1 MIIFGWGYTKR
12 RNFGPVLKQLCT
24 NCHNETHWHLHR
36 VSIWFTLFFIPVFP
50 YSTTMFLACPVCTS
64 GVELNKNDFER
75 IRPIAEANERFVQGK
90 ITEEEH
96 TRLISQKPAPVKPKA
111 DGWSK
116 YDEQGRL
123 IEIDP
128 RLS

>member
-1 MIIFGWGYTKR
+1 MLKR
-12 RNFGPVLKQLCT
+12 LLN
-24 NCHNETHWHLHR
+24 WHLSR
-36 VSIWFTLFFIPVFP
+36 VKAQIEFGEQLGEWLFSVKQKPV
-50 YSTTMFLACPVCTS
+50 
-64 GVELNKNDFER
+64 E
-75 IRPIAEANERFVQGK
+75 
-90 ITEEEH
+90 
-96 TRLISQKPAPVKPKA
+96 QKPAPVKPKA